1 MALDHG
7 KLLDDTISTLIDD
20 TGTTVKG
27 LEERVA
33 EIVQSGSTN
42 RRDIIGAYQ
51 GYADSM
57 AQNAQNL
64 REVSANTVVAQ
75 TESGIGTGLDAFDTD
90 TENLLVEDAA
100 GTIRENIMNHA
111 ETVTG
116 LVVAG
121 GLTGMATAELV
132 QQTRGAVSGIMM
144 STGDPTTTRLQS
156 RFAKMAADPNRDPK
170 EFSALRKTIADR
182 LPGIATSGS
191 LSDTLKGVAESVVM
205 RFDGAFT
212 ANRAKRNGVKR
223 YQYAGG
229 VVENTR
235 PWCADLDG
243 QILDEDTIND
253 LWSESWQGKSGS
265 NPFTDRGGYN
275 CRHYWIPVEEDE

>member
-1 MALDHG
+1 
-7 KLLDDTISTLIDD
+7 
-20 TGTTVKG
+20 
-27 LEERVA
+27 
-33 EIVQSGSTN
+33 
-42 RRDIIGAYQ
+42 
-51 GYADSM
+51 
-57 AQNAQNL
+57 
-64 REVSANTVVAQ
+64 
-75 TESGIGTGLDAFDTD
+75 LDAFDTD

-229 VVENTR
+229 TVENTR